1 MLTLNDIINVS
12 FRKSN
17 FSGYKPEDVDAF
29 LDLVKESYEQLIK
42 KNMEQKEAIIRLQKE
57 NDEMV
62 KKIEVLAQ
70 SVESYREEEDGIKN
84 ALLSAQKLGDA
95 SVREARHKA
104 EIILKDASLQAEGL
118 ISAAKGEVEQYAKE
132 LEDMKRAVS
141 EFRASLLNLYRKHL
155 TLIDARPGQNEEET
169 KAETEAEAKA
179 EVEEPVSDEAP
190 VQEETVVEESVQAE
204 TVEEPVEE
212 PAAAVEEP
220 QEETAGFSEESEKN
234 AAGDEEFHLHVESFE
249 PAAEEAIPDRDARFE
264 PIHFEEET
272 PAAQNPD
279 SPVDIFQKNQP

>member
-42 KNMEQKEAIIRLQKE
+42 KNMEQKEAIIRLQRE

-95 SVREARHKA
+95 SIREARHKA

-155 TLIDARPGQNEEET
+155 TLIDALPGQNEEET
-169 KAETEAEAKA
+169 KAETEAEVKA
-179 EVEEPVSDEAP
+179 EVEEPVSEEAP
-190 VQEETVVEESVQAE
+190 MQEETIVEESVQVE
-204 TVEEPVEE
+204 TAEEPVEE
-212 PAAAVEEP
+212 PTAVAEGI
-220 QEETAGFSEESEKN
+220 QAETAGFSEEEKS
-234 AAGDEEFHLHVESFE
+234 AAGDEEYQLHVEGFE

-264 PIHFEEET
+264 PIRFDEET

>member
-42 KNMEQKEAIIRLQKE
+42 KNMEQKEAIIRLQRE

-155 TLIDARPGQNEEET
+155 TLIDALPGQNEEET

-220 QEETAGFSEESEKN
+220 QEETAGFSEESEKS

-264 PIHFEEET
+264 PIRFDEET

>member
-42 KNMEQKEAIIRLQKE
+42 KNMEQKEAIIRLQRE

-155 TLIDARPGQNEEET
+155 TLIDALPGQNEEET
-169 KAETEAEAKA
+169 KAETGAEAKA
-179 EVEEPVSDEAP
+179 EVEESVSEEAP
-190 VQEETVVEESVQAE
+190 MQEETIVEESVQVETAE
-204 TVEEPVEE
+204 KPVEE
-212 PAAAVEEP
+212 PTAVAEGI
-220 QEETAGFSEESEKN
+220 QAETAGFSEEEKS
-234 AAGDEEFHLHVESFE
+234 AAGDEEYQLHVEGFE

-264 PIHFEEET
+264 PIRFDEET

>member
-42 KNMEQKEAIIRLQKE
+42 KNMEQKEAIIRLQRE

-155 TLIDARPGQNEEET
+155 TLIDALPGQSEEET
-169 KAETEAEAKA
+169 KAETEAE
-179 EVEEPVSDEAP
+179 VEEPVSEEAP
-190 VQEETVVEESVQAE
+190 VQEETVVEESVQVE
-204 TVEEPVEE
+204 TMEEPVEE
-212 PAAAVEEP
+212 SAAAVEEP
-220 QEETAGFSEESEKN
+220 QEETAGFSEESEKS
-234 AAGDEEFHLHVESFE
+234 AAGDEEYQLHVEGFE

-264 PIHFEEET
+264 PIRFDEET

>member
-42 KNMEQKEAIIRLQKE
+42 KNMEQKEAIIRLQRE

-155 TLIDARPGQNEEET
+155 TLIDALPGQNEEET
-169 KAETEAEAKA
+169 KAETGAEAKA
-179 EVEEPVSDEAP
+179 EVEEPVSEEAP
-190 VQEETVVEESVQAE
+190 MQEETIVEESVQVE
-204 TVEEPVEE
+204 TAEEPVEE
-212 PAAAVEEP
+212 PTAVAEGI
-220 QEETAGFSEESEKN
+220 QAETAGFSEEEKS
-234 AAGDEEFHLHVESFE
+234 AAGDEEYQLHVEGFE

-264 PIHFEEET
+264 PIRFDEET

>member
-42 KNMEQKEAIIRLQKE
+42 KNMEQKEAIIRLQRE

-155 TLIDARPGQNEEET
+155 TLIDALPGQNEEET
-169 KAETEAEAKA
+169 KVETEAEAKA
-179 EVEEPVSDEAP
+179 EVEEPVSEEAP
-190 VQEETVVEESVQAE
+190 VQEETIVEESVQVE
-204 TVEEPVEE
+204 TAEEPVEE
-212 PAAAVEEP
+212 PTAVAEGI
-220 QEETAGFSEESEKN
+220 QAETAGFSEEEKS
-234 AAGDEEFHLHVESFE
+234 AAGDEEYQLHVEGFE

>member
-42 KNMEQKEAIIRLQKE
+42 KNMEQKEAIIRLQRE

-155 TLIDARPGQNEEET
+155 TLIDALPGQNEEET

-179 EVEEPVSDEAP
+179 EVEEPVSEEAP
-190 VQEETVVEESVQAE
+190 VQEETIVEESVQVE
-204 TVEEPVEE
+204 TAEEPVEE
-212 PAAAVEEP
+212 PTAVAEGI
-220 QEETAGFSEESEKN
+220 QAETAGFSEEEKS
-234 AAGDEEFHLHVESFE
+234 AAGDEEYQLHVEGFE

-264 PIHFEEET
+264 PIRFDEET

>member
-118 ISAAKGEVEQYAKE
+118 IGAAKGEVEQYAKE

-155 TLIDARPGQNEEET
+155 TLIDALPGQNEGET
-169 KAETEAEAKA
+169 KTETEAEAKA
-179 EVEEPVSDEAP
+179 EVEEPVSEEAP
-190 VQEETVVEESVQAE
+190 VQEETVVEESIQAE
-204 TVEEPVEE
+204 TVEETVEE
-212 PAAAVEEP
+212 PAAAAEGI
-220 QEETAGFSEESEKN
+220 QAETAGFSEEEKS
-234 AAGDEEFHLHVESFE
+234 AAGDEEYQLHVEGFE

>member
-42 KNMEQKEAIIRLQKE
+42 KNMEQKEAIIRLQRE

-155 TLIDARPGQNEEET
+155 TLIDALPGQNEEET

-179 EVEEPVSDEAP
+179 EVEEPVSEEAP
-190 VQEETVVEESVQAE
+190 VQEETVVEESVQVE
-204 TVEEPVEE
+204 TAEEPVEE
-212 PAAAVEEP
+212 PTAVAEGI
-220 QEETAGFSEESEKN
+220 QAETAGFSEEEKS
-234 AAGDEEFHLHVESFE
+234 AAGDEEYQLHVEGFE

-264 PIHFEEET
+264 PIRFDEET

>member
-17 FSGYKPEDVDAF
+17 LSGYKPEDVDAF

-118 ISAAKGEVEQYAKE
+118 IGAAKGEVEQYAKE

-155 TLIDARPGQNEEET
+155 TLIDALPGQNEGET
-169 KAETEAEAKA
+169 KAETEAEA
-179 EVEEPVSDEAP
+179 EVEEPVSEEAP
-190 VQEETVVEESVQAE
+190 VQEETVVEESVQVE
-204 TVEEPVEE
+204 TAEEPVEE

>member
-42 KNMEQKEAIIRLQKE
+42 KNMEQKEAIIRLQRE

-155 TLIDARPGQNEEET
+155 TLIDALPGQNEEET

-179 EVEEPVSDEAP
+179 EVEEPVSEEAP
-190 VQEETVVEESVQAE
+190 VQEETVVEESVQVE
-204 TVEEPVEE
+204 TAEEPVEE
-212 PAAAVEEP
+212 PTAVAEGI
-220 QEETAGFSEESEKN
+220 QAETAGFSEEEKS
-234 AAGDEEFHLHVESFE
+234 AAGDEEYQLHVEGFE

>member
-42 KNMEQKEAIIRLQKE
+42 KNMEQKEAIIRLQRE

-155 TLIDARPGQNEEET
+155 TLIDALPGQNEEET
-169 KAETEAEAKA
+169 KVETGAKA
-179 EVEEPVSDEAP
+179 EVEEPVSEEAP
-190 VQEETVVEESVQAE
+190 MQEETIVEESVQVE
-204 TVEEPVEE
+204 TAEEPVEE
-212 PAAAVEEP
+212 PTAVAEGI
-220 QEETAGFSEESEKN
+220 QAETAGFSEEEKS
-234 AAGDEEFHLHVESFE
+234 AAGDEEYQLHVEGFE

-264 PIHFEEET
+264 PIRFDEET

>member
-42 KNMEQKEAIIRLQKE
+42 KNMEQKEAIIRLQRE

-155 TLIDARPGQNEEET
+155 TLIDALPGQNEEET
-169 KAETEAEAKA
+169 KVETEAEAKA
-179 EVEEPVSDEAP
+179 EVEEPVSEEAP
-190 VQEETVVEESVQAE
+190 MQEETIVEESVQVE
-204 TVEEPVEE
+204 TAEEPVEE
-212 PAAAVEEP
+212 PTAVAEGI
-220 QEETAGFSEESEKN
+220 QAETAGFSEEEKS
-234 AAGDEEFHLHVESFE
+234 AAGDEEYQLHVEGFE

-264 PIHFEEET
+264 PIRFDEET

>member
-42 KNMEQKEAIIRLQKE
+42 KNMEQKEAIIRLQRE

-95 SVREARHKA
+95 SIREARHKA

-155 TLIDARPGQNEEET
+155 TLIDALPGQNEEET
-169 KAETEAEAKA
+169 KVETEAEAKA
-179 EVEEPVSDEAP
+179 EVEEPVSEEAP
-190 VQEETVVEESVQAE
+190 MQEETIVEESVQVE
-204 TVEEPVEE
+204 TAEEPVEE
-212 PAAAVEEP
+212 PTAVAEGI
-220 QEETAGFSEESEKN
+220 QAETAGFSEEEKS

>member
-118 ISAAKGEVEQYAKE
+118 IGAAKGEVEQYAKE

-155 TLIDARPGQNEEET
+155 TLIDALPGQNEEET
-169 KAETEAEAKA
+169 KAETETKA
-179 EVEEPVSDEAP
+179 EVEEPVSEEAP
-190 VQEETVVEESVQAE
+190 VQEETVVEESIQAE
-204 TVEEPVEE
+204 TVEETVEE

-220 QEETAGFSEESEKN
+220 QEESAGFSEESEKS
-234 AAGDEEFHLHVESFE
+234 AASDEEFHLHVESFE

>member
-42 KNMEQKEAIIRLQKE
+42 KNMEQKEAIIRLQRE

-155 TLIDARPGQNEEET
+155 TLIDALPGQNEEET
-169 KAETEAEAKA
+169 NVETGAKA
-179 EVEEPVSDEAP
+179 EVEEPVSEEAP
-190 VQEETVVEESVQAE
+190 VQEETIVEESVQVE
-204 TVEEPVEE
+204 TAEEPVEE
-212 PAAAVEEP
+212 PTAVAEGI
-220 QEETAGFSEESEKN
+220 QAETAGFSEEEKS
-234 AAGDEEFHLHVESFE
+234 AAGDEEYQLHVEGFE

-264 PIHFEEET
+264 PIRFDEET

>member
-42 KNMEQKEAIIRLQKE
+42 KNMEQKEAIIRLQRE

-155 TLIDARPGQNEEET
+155 TLIDALPGQNEEET
-169 KAETEAEAKA
+169 KVETEAEAKA
-179 EVEEPVSDEAP
+179 EVEEPVSEEAP
-190 VQEETVVEESVQAE
+190 VQEETVVEESVQVE
-204 TVEEPVEE
+204 TAEEPVEE
-212 PAAAVEEP
+212 PTAVAEGI
-220 QEETAGFSEESEKN
+220 QAETAGFSEEEKS
-234 AAGDEEFHLHVESFE
+234 AAGDEEYQLHVEGFE
-249 PAAEEAIPDRDARFE
+249 PVAEEAIPDRDARFE

>member
-42 KNMEQKEAIIRLQKE
+42 KNMEQKEAIIRLQRE

-155 TLIDARPGQNEEET
+155 TLIDALPGQNEEET
-169 KAETEAEAKA
+169 KAEPEAE
-179 EVEEPVSDEAP
+179 EEPVSEEAP
-190 VQEETVVEESVQAE
+190 VQEEAVVEESVQVKA
-204 TVEEPVEE
+204 VEETVEE

-220 QEETAGFSEESEKN
+220 QEETAGFSEESEKS

>member
-42 KNMEQKEAIIRLQKE
+42 KNMEQKEAIIRLQRE

-95 SVREARHKA
+95 SIREARHKA

-118 ISAAKGEVEQYAKE
+118 IGAAKGEVEQYAKE

-155 TLIDARPGQNEEET
+155 TLIDALPGQNEEET
-169 KAETEAEAKA
+169 KVETGAKA
-179 EVEEPVSDEAP
+179 EVEEPVSEEAP
-190 VQEETVVEESVQAE
+190 MQEETIVEESVQVKA
-204 TVEEPVEE
+204 VEEPVEE
-212 PAAAVEEP
+212 PAAVVEEP
-220 QEETAGFSEESEKN
+220 QEEISEVSEESEKS
-234 AAGDEEFHLHVESFE
+234 AAGDEEYQLHVESFE

>member
-42 KNMEQKEAIIRLQKE
+42 KNMEQKEAIIRLQRE

-155 TLIDARPGQNEEET
+155 TLIDALPGQNEEET
-169 KAETEAEAKA
+169 KAETGAKA
-179 EVEEPVSDEAP
+179 EVEEPVSEEAP
-190 VQEETVVEESVQAE
+190 VQEETVVEESVQVE
-204 TVEEPVEE
+204 TAEEPVEE
-212 PAAAVEEP
+212 PTAVAEGI
-220 QEETAGFSEESEKN
+220 QAETAGFSEEEKS
-234 AAGDEEFHLHVESFE
+234 AAGDEEYQLHVEGFE

-264 PIHFEEET
+264 PIRFDEET

>member
-118 ISAAKGEVEQYAKE
+118 IGAAKGEVEQYAKE

-155 TLIDARPGQNEEET
+155 TLIDALPGQNEGET

-179 EVEEPVSDEAP
+179 EVEEPVSEEAP
-190 VQEETVVEESVQAE
+190 VQEETVVEESIQAE
-204 TVEEPVEE
+204 TVEETVEE
-212 PAAAVEEP
+212 PAATVEES
-220 QEETAGFSEESEKN
+220 QEETAGFSEESEKS